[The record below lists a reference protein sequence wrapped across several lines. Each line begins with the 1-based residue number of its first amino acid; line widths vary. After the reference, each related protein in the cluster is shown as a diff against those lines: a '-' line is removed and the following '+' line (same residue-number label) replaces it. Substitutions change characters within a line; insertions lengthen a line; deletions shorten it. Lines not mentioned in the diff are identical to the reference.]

1 MSDTPKQSPLGI
13 NVLGSLLSNSGL
25 NIIPTFSGYIGT
37 STGSTNYTNGSIV
50 ANTLLNKITSALN
63 QAYGLLGA
71 DITGT
76 TYQNMTSIGSTT
88 IPALGNSA
96 PGTYRTLTVTQTK
109 SPNTVVCNSTAGF
122 ESGQSVIFSG
132 VGFGSLIAGTVYT
145 IGSVTSST
153 EFTLTSAQVNATG
166 SMTMNNLGLDSYG
179 FLRLIALQ
187 AYNEFNYNNKLP
199 QYTEFL
205 SSFIQAYSYVVQTN
219 PTIVTLSKSNTF
231 LDGSY
236 SNMNDLITADI
247 AGVSLSTT
255 IFGSDLIALGKALDL
270 VSISTFGLPSNLLR
284 TLKKHSAITTE
295 VNIAVMSQEVSPS
308 DYTQLI
314 SNNFVGVTVEQE
326 RKFYAAFELIQGQD
340 LATILI
346 ALNCKTPG
354 ITKLSDLLN
363 PVKLFPNSYLSLT
376 VSVYNTEPGPT
387 NSKTYY
393 PIYSQDGGVN
403 GLISGI
409 NVGNELSQ
417 QYPDTNALE
426 VTVTAPTVNLPKN
439 YSDIASGS
447 ASDAYNANAVV
458 NNNIVENILN
468 IVKR

>member
-1 MSDTPKQSPLGI
+1 
-13 NVLGSLLSNSGL
+13 
-25 NIIPTFSGYIGT
+25 
-37 STGSTNYTNGSIV
+37 
-50 ANTLLNKITSALN
+50 
-63 QAYGLLGA
+63 
-71 DITGT
+71 
-76 TYQNMTSIGSTT
+76 
-88 IPALGNSA
+88 
-96 PGTYRTLTVTQTK
+96 
-109 SPNTVVCNSTAGF
+109 
-122 ESGQSVIFSG
+122 
-132 VGFGSLIAGTVYT
+132 
-145 IGSVTSST
+145 
-153 EFTLTSAQVNATG
+153 
-166 SMTMNNLGLDSYG
+166 
-179 FLRLIALQ
+179 
-187 AYNEFNYNNKLP
+187 
-199 QYTEFL
+199 
-205 SSFIQAYSYVVQTN
+205 
-219 PTIVTLSKSNTF
+219 
-231 LDGSY
+231 
-236 SNMNDLITADI
+236 MNDLITADI

-255 IFGSDLIALGKALDL
+255 IFGGDLIALGKALDL
-270 VSISTFGLPSNLLR
+270 ASISTFGLPSNLLR

-340 LATILI
+340 LETILI
-346 ALNCKTPG
+346 ALNCKTSG

-363 PVKLFPNSYLSLT
+363 PVKLFPNSYQSLT
-376 VSVYNTEPGPT
+376 VPVYNTEPGPT

-417 QYPDTNALE
+417 QYPDCSALDI
-426 VTVTAPTVNLPKN
+426 TIPAPTANLPKN

-447 ASDAYNANAVV
+447 ASDAFNANAVV